1 MGFFR
6 QSSKI
11 NVVYKNGVKD
21 RISPALLNTL
31 INTRQ
36 IDRFE
41 RQSGWARVGVDPV
54 RGTTGQN
61 HYSGEERRAC

>member
-6 QSSKI
+6 QSTRI

-31 INTRQ
+31 IDSKQ
-36 IDRFE
+36 IARFE
-41 RQSGWARVGVDPV
+41 RADGWTRVGIDPT
-54 RGTTGQN
+54 RKAEKAD
-61 HYSGEERRAC
+61 YSGQERRSF

>member
-6 QSSKI
+6 QSTKI

-21 RISPALLNTL
+21 RISPALLSTL
-31 INTRQ
+31 IDSRQ

-41 RQSGWARVGVDPV
+41 REEGWAKIGVDPV
-54 RGTTGQN
+54 RSAENTDYTGAD
-61 HYSGEERRAC
+61 RRIG